1 MPIAPDVFVEITHG
15 ADALPAFALRGEIY
29 GALRE
34 WEPTHDGLECDDHDL
49 DATHVTLFVQNKA
62 VAYAR
67 ILRESPLPVE
77 IATELSAKRLLVN
90 HLAARE
96 IEIAP
101 GQIESAAPRF
111 AEISRF
117 ICHPQHERM
126 PGAPKGRTLGEL
138 MLAIFR
144 QCEREE
150 LDILLMFIEPR
161 VRLQMMMFG
170 VKVDVVGAQIEH
182 KGRSRYPC
190 VITMEGVRAMLAAR
204 QAQTG
209 AVE

>member
-1 MPIAPDVFVEITHG
+1 MPIAQAVCVEVTHG

-49 DATHVTLFVQNKA
+49 GATHVTLFVQNKA
-62 VAYAR
+62 AAYAR

-77 IATELSAKRLLVN
+77 LATDLSAARLLVN
-90 HLAARE
+90 HLSPCDVE
-96 IEIAP
+96 VAP
-101 GQIESAAPRF
+101 GQMVSAKPRY

-117 ICHPQHERM
+117 ICHPEHERM
-126 PGAPKGRTLGEL
+126 KGAPKGRTLGEL

-150 LDILLMFIEPR
+150 IDLLLMFIEPR

-204 QAQTG
+204 QAG
-209 AVE
+209 AF